1 MRARRLAANVGR
13 CDDGE
18 GETMRASLPVA
29 ATLTTIAVLSLGA
42 CAQPSS
48 RGLATDE
55 SGPAAAGTPTTTTS
69 ITTTP
74 TTVTSTTPAAT
85 TQTEPNLPVP
95 SGAPSVPTDP
105 YPLDRVAGRIS
116 QVGSGPCYTV
126 VNDDGVAFALVGG
139 TDPALA
145 AGTWVRVTFR
155 PEAAGPASCPGKPV
169 TIVKIEVI
177 G

>member
-1 MRARRLAANVGR
+1 MAAALAA
-13 CDDGE
+13 
-18 GETMRASLPVA
+18 
-29 ATLTTIAVLSLGA
+29 IAVLPLAA

-48 RGLATDE
+48 RGQAADE
-55 SGPAAAGTPTTTTS
+55 TAPAGAGTPTTTP
-69 ITTTP
+69 P
-74 TTVTSTTPAAT
+74 TTVTTSTPRST

-105 YPLDRVAGRIS
+105 HPLNVVAGSIS

-139 TDPALA
+139 SGPTLA
-145 AGTWVRVTFR
+145 AGTWVRVTF
-155 PEAAGPASCPGKPV
+155 GPAPAAPPSCPGRPV

-177 G
+177 A

>member
-1 MRARRLAANVGR
+1 MEKVRK
-13 CDDGE
+13 
-18 GETMRASLPVA
+18 MRASLAVA
-29 ATLTTIAVLSLGA
+29 VTAGVLALGA

-48 RGLATDE
+48 RDSATDE
-55 SGPAAAGTPTTTTS
+55 SEPVAGATPSATN
-69 ITTTP
+69 P
-74 TTVTSTTPAAT
+74 TTVTSTTPT
-85 TQTEPNLPVP
+85 STRQTEPNLPVP

-105 YPLDRVAGRIS
+105 HPLNVVAGRIS

-139 TDPALA
+139 PGPTLA
-145 AGTWVRVTFR
+145 AGTWVRVTFG
-155 PEAAGPASCPGKPV
+155 PAPAGPPSCAGKPV